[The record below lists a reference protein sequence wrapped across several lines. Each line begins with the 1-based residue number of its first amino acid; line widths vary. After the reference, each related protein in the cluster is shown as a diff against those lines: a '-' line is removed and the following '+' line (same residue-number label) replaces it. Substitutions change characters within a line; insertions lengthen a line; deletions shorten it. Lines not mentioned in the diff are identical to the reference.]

1 MKPRAK
7 RTGLLSEQLDDEL
20 IVYDPDRDRGH
31 CLNRTAALVWR
42 HADGE
47 HTVAELEAIL
57 RRELDPVA
65 DENLVWHALDRL
77 NAAHL
82 LEEPRPRSTEEIR
95 ASRREFVRKVGL
107 VGVASLLL
115 PMITSITAPAPAQA
129 GTGSGSGSSSGSSGN
144 CNTAM
149 SLAEWLKTK

>member
-7 RTGLLSEQLDDEL
+7 RNGLLSEQLDDEL

-47 HTVAELEAIL
+47 HTIGELAAIL
-57 RRELDPVA
+57 QEQLDPVA
-65 DENLVWHALDRL
+65 DEHLVWHALDRL
-77 NAAHL
+77 NAVHL
-82 LEEPRPRSTEEIR
+82 LEAPRPRSTEEIR
-95 ASRREFVRKVGL
+95 ASRRQFVRKVGL
-107 VGVASLLL
+107 VGVVSLLL
-115 PMITSITAPAPAQA
+115 PMVTSVAAPAPAQA
-129 GTGSGSGSSSGSSGN
+129 QSGCGSSGN

-149 SLAEWLKTK
+149 PLAEWFRAT

>member
-1 MKPRAK
+1 MKPRA
-7 RTGLLSEQLDDEL
+7 RRNGLLSEHLDDEL
-20 IVYDPDRDRGH
+20 IVYDPDGDRGH

-47 HTVAELEAIL
+47 RTVADLAAIL
-57 RRELDPVA
+57 RVELDPVA

-82 LEEPRPRSTEEIR
+82 LEEPRPRSAQDAR

-115 PMITSITAPAPAQA
+115 PMVTSVTAPAPAQA
-129 GTGSGSGSSSGSSGN
+129 GTGSGSSSGSSGN

>member
-7 RTGLLSEQLDDEL
+7 RTGLLAEQLEDEL
-20 IVYDPDRDRGH
+20 IVYDQVRERGH

-47 HTVAELEAIL
+47 RTVAELATIL
-57 RRELDPVA
+57 RTELDPVA

-82 LEEPRPRSTEEIR
+82 LEELAPRSADEMR
-95 ASRREFVRKVGL
+95 ASRRHFISKVGL

-115 PMITSITAPAPAQA
+115 PLVTSVAAPAPAQA
-129 GTGSGSGSSSGSSGN
+129 GSSGSSGGFG
-144 CNTAM
+144 M
-149 SLAEWLKTK
+149 LLAEWLTRE

>member
-7 RTGLLSEQLDDEL
+7 RSGLVSEQLDDEL

-47 HTVAELEAIL
+47 NSVAELAAIL
-57 RRELDPVA
+57 REELDPVA

-77 NAAHL
+77 NAARL
-82 LEEPRPRSTEEIR
+82 LEEPLPRAAEQVR

-115 PMITSITAPAPAQA
+115 PMVTSVTAPAPAQA
-129 GTGSGSGSSSGSSGN
+129 QGGSGSSSGSSGN
-144 CNTAM
+144 CNTGT
-149 SLAEWLKTK
+149 SLTECLKAR